1 MQKMYAQALV
11 NLSLQEG
18 ANKKAL
24 VEKLIQHL
32 HESGRTKLLPK
43 ILRELKI
50 HEARSEKKGS
60 HIEVA
65 TQADAHEAQTEAAR
79 QGIVGA
85 KAHVNHDL
93 IRGWRAKNDSV
104 LIDHS
109 AKQGLIDLYRA
120 ITK

>member
-1 MQKMYAQALV
+1 MHKLYAQALV
-11 NLSLQEG
+11 DLSSKKG
-18 ANKKAL
+18 AKKSDL
-24 VEKLIQHL
+24 VEQLITHL
-32 HESGRTKLLPK
+32 KKSGRIKLLPK

-50 HEARSEKKGS
+50 QEARDTKRGS

-65 TQADAHEAQTEAAR
+65 SQTEAHVA
-79 QGIVGA
+79 QKEAAAHGIVGT

-93 IRGWRAKNDSV
+93 IKGWRAKNDSV
-104 LIDHS
+104 LVDHS

>member
-1 MQKMYAQALV
+1 MQKLYAQALV
-11 NLSLQEG
+11 DLSSREG
-18 ANKKAL
+18 AKKSVL
-24 VEKLIQHL
+24 VEQLITHL
-32 HESGRTKLLPK
+32 KKSGRTKLLPK

-50 HEARSEKKGS
+50 HEARATKRGS

-65 TQADAHEAQTEAAR
+65 SQAEAHVAQSEAAAH
-79 QGIVGA
+79 GITGT

-93 IRGWRAKNDSV
+93 IKGWRAKNDSV